1 MKNNPLFHGLVLV
14 KKPGGLT
21 SHDVVARARR
31 VFQTPSVGHCGT
43 LDPLATGL
51 LILLVG
57 EATKISQ
64 YILEGDKSYRVGVL
78 FGQETDTLDITGTI
92 TQTSELRP
100 LPALIQ
106 ETGLGLKGSF
116 QWPIPRYSA
125 KKIDGKKL
133 YEYAREGEAVE
144 IPTKEMKFWDVRMI
158 EGSLVRQ
165 VDGQVNTQRAQFE
178 LSCSKGSFIRSWVD
192 QLGKSLLC
200 GATMETLE
208 RTASAPFHLDQAQT
222 LEEISEKLNRQ
233 APCAALIPLENALS
247 SSKRVRVKGVDAHLF
262 KNGQI
267 SFDLRSRLIH
277 SFDPKK
283 DQYVF
288 ILSQESQKPMGV
300 VGIEPGKG
308 FTIRRVF
315 NC

>member
-1 MKNNPLFHGLVLV
+1 MKNNNPLFHGLALV
-14 KKPGGLT
+14 KKPAGMT

-31 VFQTPSVGHCGT
+31 VFGTSSVGHCGT

-78 FGQETDTLDITGTI
+78 FGQETDTLDVTGTVTKTTEI
-92 TQTSELRP
+92 PSSSVVIKNGGTD
-100 LPALIQ
+100 
-106 ETGLGLKGSF
+106 LKGAF
-116 QWPIPRYSA
+116 DWPIPRYSA

-133 YEYAREGEAVE
+133 YEYAREGIAVE
-144 IPTKEMKFWDVRMI
+144 IPTKEMKFWDVNYLDSDQ
-158 EGSLVRQ
+158 EGR
-165 VDGQVNTQRAQFE
+165 RASFH
-178 LSCSKGSFIRSWVD
+178 LSCSKGSFIRTWVD
-192 QLGKSLLC
+192 QLGKSL
-200 GATMETLE
+200 GSSATMETLE
-208 RTASAPFHLDQAQT
+208 RTSSMPFSIEQAAT
-222 LEEISEKLNRQ
+222 LEEIGQKLTRDES
-233 APCAALIPLENALS
+233 CSALVRLEHALS
-247 SSKRVRVKGVDAHLF
+247 ASKRVQVKGLDARLF
-262 KNGQI
+262 QNGQI
-267 SFDLRSRLIH
+267 SFDLRSRLIQG
-277 SFDPKK
+277 FDPKK

-288 ILSQESQKPMGV
+288 ILSGETQKPMGV

>member
-1 MKNNPLFHGLVLV
+1 MKLTLMKNNPLFHGLALV
-14 KKPGGLT
+14 KKPPGLT

-51 LILLVG
+51 LILLIG

-78 FGQETDTLDITGTI
+78 FGQETDTLDVTGKVTKTTDI
-92 TQTSELRP
+92 PTSAVVIKER
-100 LPALIQ
+100 
-106 ETGLGLKGSF
+106 GLGLKGAF
-116 QWPIPRYSA
+116 DWPIPKYSA

-133 YEYAREGEAVE
+133 YEYAREGISVE
-144 IPTKEMKFWDVRMI
+144 IPTKEMKFWDVNYI
-158 EGSLVRQ
+158 DSDQEGR
-165 VDGQVNTQRAQFE
+165 RATFNI
-178 LSCSKGSFIRSWVD
+178 SCSKGSFIRTWVD
-192 QLGKSLLC
+192 QLGKSLDSA
-200 GATMETLE
+200 ATMETLE
-208 RTASAPFHLDQAQT
+208 RTGSTPFSLEQAAT
-222 LEEISEKLNRQ
+222 LEDISDKL
-233 APCAALIPLENALS
+233 ATGEACSALIKLEHALVA
-247 SSKRVRVKGVDAHLF
+247 SKRVQVRGLDARLF
-262 KNGQI
+262 QNGQI
-267 SFDLRSRLIH
+267 SFDLRSRLIQG
-277 SFDPKK
+277 FDPKK

-288 ILSQESQKPMGV
+288 ILSSDTQKPMGV